1 MDPFN
6 DVYKDGLE
14 QMAKLKTT
22 SPNQLDFNNIK
33 TELIEIIGDL
43 ENAIESVKQSKSRA
57 NAGNGNDSFP
67 DIDSFELT
75 EREKKLAELK
85 QQFNKVMSS
94 TELKGHYSDNP
105 FADPDDKTNNK
116 GDKAQVTGGD
126 SQLPSGTDYTEYHQ
140 QLLQEQDDLITNG
153 LATSIENLHNQAVNI
168 GDELDYHQELLDDVE
183 DDLDRLNFKIVR
195 TGIRRMNK
203 FLGTNQRG
211 SNCCIAILIVVLIFV
226 LILLIIV

>member
-33 TELIEIIGDL
+33 TELIEIISDL
-43 ENAIESVKQSKSRA
+43 ENAVESVKQSKSRA
-57 NAGNGNDSFP
+57 SAGNGNDSFP
-67 DIDSFELT
+67 EIDSFELT
-75 EREKKLAELK
+75 EREKKLAQLK
-85 QQFNKVMSS
+85 EEFNQVMNSS
-94 TELKGHYSDNP
+94 ELKGHYSDNP
-105 FADPDDKTNNK
+105 FADPSGEEQNTENAAQAK
-116 GDKAQVTGGD
+116 GTD

-153 LATSIENLHNQAVNI
+153 LATSIENLHNQAVGI
-168 GDELDYHQELLDDVE
+168 GDELDYHQELLDGVE
-183 DDLDRLNFKIVR
+183 EDLDRLNFKIVR

-203 FLGTNQRG
+203 FLETNQRG

-226 LILLIIV
+226 LVLLIIV